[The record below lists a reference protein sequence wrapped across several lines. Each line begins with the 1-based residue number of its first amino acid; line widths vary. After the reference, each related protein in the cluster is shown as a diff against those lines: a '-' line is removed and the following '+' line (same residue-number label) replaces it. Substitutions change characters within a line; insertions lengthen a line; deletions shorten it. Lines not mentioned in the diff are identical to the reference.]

1 MSMFNRV
8 ADRIAAQA
16 RASAVNRATQTAEN
30 LVRSALENAFLPL
43 TTQKVAAF
51 GGTVPATETVRA
63 AYDRKSPAE
72 AARVW
77 RRTKNP
83 FLGGITP
90 EEAQEIFNQM
100 QGQDYARKNLWFL
113 EISSHLNDGAQNIPD
128 LFNLFATSVSYT
140 PGNISGEATKIG
152 AANYDVLQGIEPV
165 ELSITT
171 YDDQTGSLKKWFA
184 SHMAAAVSSDG
195 TVAEPET
202 YAITVK
208 IIHGFTRR
216 QGADDAYENIGFFR
230 PVSMELNLDR
240 HENGFEEITMQFAQL
255 DTFMRP

>member
-8 ADRIAAQA
+8 ADRIATQA
-16 RASAVNRATQTAEN
+16 RESAVNRVTQTAEN
-30 LVRSALENAFLPL
+30 LVRSALENTFLPL
-43 TTQKVAAF
+43 TTQKMAAF
-51 GGTVPATETVRA
+51 GGTSAAEELPRATYA
-63 AYDRKSPAE
+63 RKTLVE
-72 AARVW
+72 AAQEW
-77 RRTKNP
+77 RRTETP

-90 EEAQEIFNQM
+90 EEAQEIYNQM

-113 EISSHLNDGAQNIPD
+113 EISSRLNDGAQNMPD
-128 LFNLFATSVSYT
+128 LFNLFATNVSYT
-140 PGNISGEATKIG
+140 PGTISGEATKIG

-165 ELSITT
+165 ELSIST

-216 QGADDAYENIGFFR
+216 QGADDAYENIGYFR

-240 HENGFEEITMQFAQL
+240 HENGLEEITMQFAQL